1 MREQLIENYKKSLA
15 TDKKS
20 DEWSSEEPTVITKW
34 PKSER
39 LAHPNIGIIHGANSY
54 SSVLD
59 LYCQNYNQKR
69 DSHCVPQ
76 VGPQRTLIYNHPKL
90 LTNLVLQVK
99 NICSIPIYQDHESL
113 IEFKSSVLSQNI
125 TRNCPIYRE
134 LEQFIINLS
143 SFLNGCYV
151 SKSNSIELFQKQL
164 IMHTFYFLISIKS
177 PETTNQLFY
186 IFREHFG
193 LNKMEHKQL
202 QTFKQ
207 RSSVFLI
214 PRRHGKTWIVVAII
228 SMILASVENIHIGYV
243 AHQKH
248 VANSVFT
255 EIINTLYRWFPVQN
269 IDIKKENGIITYK
282 QSNKKSSTLMC
293 ATCFNKNVS
302 IPFLVF
308 DNHKLLT

>member
-1 MREQLIENYKKSLA
+1 MREQLMENYKKSL
-15 TDKKS
+15 S
-20 DEWSSEEPTVITKW
+20 DNKISDDWTSEEAAIITKW

-39 LAHPNIGIIHGANSY
+39 LAHPNIGIIHGANLY
-54 SSVLD
+54 SCVLE
-59 LYCQNYNQKR
+59 LYCKNHNQKKN
-69 DSHCVPQ
+69 SNCVPQ
-76 VGPQRTLIYNHPKL
+76 VGLQRTLMCNSPKL
-90 LTNLVLQVK
+90 IPNLISQVK
-99 NICSIPIYQDHESL
+99 NICSIPIYKDHESL
-113 IEFKSSVLSQNI
+113 IEFNSSVLSQNI
-125 TRNCPIYRE
+125 TRNCPIYKE

-193 LNKMEHKQL
+193 IQKMDYKQL

-228 SMILASVENIHIGYV
+228 SMILASIENIHIGYV

-255 EIINTLYRWFPVQN
+255 EIINTLYRWFPVKN
-269 IDIKKENGIITYK
+269 IDIKKENGTIIYK
-282 QSNKKSSTLMC
+282 QRNKKSSTLMC

-302 IPFLVF
+302 IPF
-308 DNHKLLT
+308 